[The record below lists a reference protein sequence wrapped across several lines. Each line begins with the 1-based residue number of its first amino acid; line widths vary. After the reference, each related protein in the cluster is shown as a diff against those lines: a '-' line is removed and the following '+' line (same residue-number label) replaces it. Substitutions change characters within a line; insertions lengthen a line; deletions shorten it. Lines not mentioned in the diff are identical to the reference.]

1 MPQLSKPEPAQSSRC
16 CHHQRVSIPAA
27 RGHRSLP
34 SRAQQSCQDRHQGR
48 LSPKQTASQMK
59 LRTSS
64 IWPRNKSTVLQRHQQ
79 PAARDALIYAR
90 PSNLLF
96 SEENGNHSESISSD
110 PEDPSPPRTAA
121 HRQHRGLLEKR
132 PPCRAFIHPSESRVT
147 QADLAVSASRCTP
160 FQQGY
165 Q

>member
-1 MPQLSKPEPAQSSRC
+1 MKIKSLLAQYHFPARMRSVPQLSKPEPAQSSRC

-34 SRAQQSCQDRHQGR
+34 SRAQQSRQDRHHGR

-96 SEENGNHSESISSD
+96 SEENGNHSVIPKTPAPHAQPHTGSTGDYLKS
-110 PEDPSPPRTAA
+110 ALLA
-121 HRQHRGLLEKR
+121 GLLY
-132 PPCRAFIHPSESRVT
+132 PP
-147 QADLAVSASRCTP
+147 ASL
-160 FQQGY
+160 G
-165 Q
+165 